1 MENTVNKISELIIE
15 KTKEDPHCIIAI
27 DGRCASGKSTLGGML
42 HEKLGGAFVHMD
54 DFFLRPE
61 QRTKERYETPG
72 ENVDHER
79 FLEEVLLPLS
89 RKEKAVFHPFD
100 CNVMKISDR
109 VLEADGKGLVIVEGS
124 YSHHPLLGEYYDLKL
139 FLHVQPE
146 RQLERI
152 KKRNPD
158 KIEAFKNKWIPFE
171 GMYFERC
178 QVMRKADLVIDTTN
192 LF

>member
-1 MENTVNKISELIIE
+1 MENTVDQIIE
-15 KTKEDPHCIIAI
+15 MIREKTEYDPHCVIAI
-27 DGRCASGKSTLGGML
+27 DGRCASGKSTVGAML

-54 DFFLRPE
+54 DFFLRPQ
-61 QRTKERYETPG
+61 QRTPERYRTPG

-100 CNVMKISDR
+100 CSRMCLSEKT
-109 VLEADGKGLVIVEGS
+109 LEADGKGLVIVEGS
-124 YSHHPLLGEYYDLKL
+124 YSHHPLLRAYYDLRI

-146 RQLERI
+146 KQLERI
-152 KKRNPD
+152 AKRNPD
-158 KIEAFKNKWIPFE
+158 KIEDFRNKWIPFE
-171 GMYFERC
+171 ELYFNNYKVKEE
-178 QVMRKADLVIDTTN
+178 ADLVIDTTN

>member
-1 MENTVNKISELIIE
+1 MEKTLNRISDLIRE

-27 DGRCASGKSTLGGML
+27 DGRCTSGKSTLGALL

-61 QRTKERYETPG
+61 QRTKERYSTPG

-124 YSHHPLLGEYYDLKL
+124 YSHHPSLRGFYDLKI

-146 RQLERI
+146 KQLERVE
-152 KKRNPD
+152 KRNPD
-158 KIEAFKNKWIPFE
+158 KIEAFKTRWIPFE
-171 GMYFERC
+171 EMYFERY
-178 QVMRKADLVIDTTN
+178 QVMENADLVIDTTN